1 VERLGLGQR
10 GVERRGLERLGLG
23 RHRVE
28 RHGLERHGLVGRRL
42 EQLGVEL
49 TRARRGGQAMRV
61 PRVTSA
67 VVAASVAGGA
77 LTLLATVWRQPALV
91 HVDQSQWIVASAV
104 GALALGSWV
113 WPVVVYRGGQFAA
126 FNMDEVFFVILAL
139 LVPPLVTLGTFAVA
153 TVLAQAARR
162 RPLVKS
168 AFNVGQVLIAVGLG
182 LVVSRGIAAPSD
194 PLSAGQVAAIVLG
207 VGVYFVINTFLVA
220 SVVVSMGASWREF
233 TDDLPVQVTHAGAGA
248 LAGALLALAI
258 QAHLWAVALAIP
270 GLVVER
276 RLISAR
282 FAAQYDHARMKGL
295 YEVTLE
301 ANRGLRQQAV
311 LETILGSVRRLLRSP
326 EAALSAAGP
335 GDGQLAAPMTVAG
348 ARQWL
353 VASGRRRQ
361 DRFDDADR
369 GLLRA
374 LAAVGS
380 AALSNAELYQ
390 QVHAER
396 ERLSSITLNIGEG
409 VCAIAADGRLTFVNR
424 AAADMIELPSLS
436 ITTDVVRD
444 SSLMAPDFLLAPARE
459 AMRTGHT
466 IREDDARFRSKDGG
480 TIPVVYTASTV
491 MSDGVTSGAVIAF
504 RDITER
510 KAFEDELHQHAFY
523 DSLTGLA
530 NRRLLVER
538 LDQALRRS
546 ALDRKTHALIFV
558 DVDRF
563 KSINDS
569 LGHVTG
575 DEFLVVIAAR
585 MKTVVRSHDLLA
597 RFGGDEF
604 VVLLEDVAGA
614 DVAVTAARRI
624 CAAVEQTMVLSDGHE
639 VVASV
644 SAGIAL
650 TEPGKSADDVL
661 RNADVAMYDAKA
673 KGGGGI
679 YRVFDQASMGSRSSK
694 RLQIEADL
702 RKGLER
708 DELEVYYQP
717 FYSLDEQHV
726 VGAEALVRWRHP
738 TDGLISPMRFIPI
751 AEETGL
757 IQPLGRYV
765 LDKACRQAQ
774 ETRQRLGVDL
784 PISVNLSPR
793 QFQESGLLA
802 QVAAALEASGLPSEL
817 LIFEITESMVMEDL
831 CGAREVMKR
840 LNRLGVRLAID
851 DFGTG
856 HSSLAYLRQFP
867 VHEVK
872 IDRTFVQG
880 VAENSV
886 DLAIVRAVIDLADAM
901 GISSVAEGVETKDQ
915 LAGLRTLRCQVG
927 QGFYFSHPLR
937 AEDFDELLT
946 RQFARTARPGRGGE
960 SLTATASTSTSWP
973 A

>member
-1 VERLGLGQR
+1 
-10 GVERRGLERLGLG
+10 
-23 RHRVE
+23 
-28 RHGLERHGLVGRRL
+28 
-42 EQLGVEL
+42 
-49 TRARRGGQAMRV
+49 MKV
-61 PRVTSA
+61 PRATSA
-67 VVAASVAGGA
+67 VVAAAVVGGA
-77 LTLLATVWRQPALV
+77 LTLLVTVWRQPAPG
-91 HVDQSQWIVASAV
+91 HVDESQWIIAAAV

-113 WPVVVYRGGQFAA
+113 WPVVVYRGGESAA

-139 LVPPLVTLGTFAVA
+139 LVPPLVTLGTFALA
-153 TVLAQAARR
+153 TALAQAARR

-168 AFNVGQVLIAVGLG
+168 AFNAGQVLVAVGLG
-182 LVVSRGIAAPSD
+182 LAVSRSIAAPSN
-194 PLSAGQVAAIVLG
+194 PLTAGQIAAIVLG
-207 VGVYFVINTFLVA
+207 VGVYFVVNTFLVA
-220 SVVVSMGASWREF
+220 GVVVSMGATWGEF
-233 TDDLPVQVTHAGAGA
+233 TNDLLFQVTHAGAGA
-248 LAGALLALAI
+248 LIGVILALAI
-258 QAHLWAVALAIP
+258 QAHLWAMALAIP

-311 LETILGSVRRLLRSP
+311 LETILGSARRLLRSP
-326 EAALSAAGP
+326 EATLAGDGP
-335 GDGQLAAPMTVAG
+335 SPGQLAAPMTVAG
-348 ARQWL
+348 TRQWL
-353 VASGRRRQ
+353 VASGRRR
-361 DRFDDADR
+361 DEPFDDADR

-409 VCAIAADGRLTFVNR
+409 VCAIAADGQLTFVNR
-424 AAADMIELPSLS
+424 AAADMIELLSLG
-436 ITTDVVRD
+436 ITTDNEVSDGAR
-444 SSLMAPDFLLAPARE
+444 MAPDFLLIPACE
-459 AMRTGHT
+459 AMRTGRT
-466 IREDDARFRSKDGG
+466 IREDDARFRGKDGG
-480 TIPVVYTASTV
+480 AIPVAYTASAV
-491 MSDGVTSGAVIAF
+491 MSGGTASGAVIAF

-546 ALDRKTHALIFV
+546 ALDGKTHALIFV

-585 MKTVVRSHDLLA
+585 MKTVVRSRDLLA

-614 DVAVTAARRI
+614 DVAVAAARRI
-624 CAAVEQTMVLSDGHE
+624 CAAAEQTMVLSDGHE

-650 TEPGKSADDVL
+650 TELGKTADDVL

-708 DELEVYYQP
+708 DELEVHYQP
-717 FYSLDEQHV
+717 FYSLDEQQI

-765 LDKACRQAQ
+765 LDKACRQVCSI
-774 ETRQRLGVDL
+774 RQRLDVDL

-802 QVAAALEASGLPSEL
+802 QVAGALEASGLPSEL

-840 LNRLGVRLAID
+840 LRRLGVRLAID

-886 DLAIVRAVIDLADAM
+886 DLAIVRAVIDLAGAM

-915 LAGLRTLRCQVG
+915 LAGLRTLGCQVG

-937 AEDFDELLT
+937 AEEFDELLT
-946 RQFARTARPGRGGE
+946 RQFARTPRPGRRE
-960 SLTATASTSTSWP
+960 PATATASTSTSWP